1 VYHAPKLSPYFWAFS
16 GMMTLGA
23 LNMFLGRVLAGYCD
37 VARRTLITHFMGTP
51 ATILIAVLLISLGF
65 GLVGYLAAQVLSALL
80 VLALLAAAVWKLT
93 PAQARFPGRASSLSE
108 EVRAFSVVACAMA
121 GLHFLLAHTDK
132 IVLGYCLDPRQ
143 VGVYAVAMAL
153 VGFVNIGLDSV
164 NQIFSPM
171 ISELYAAKN
180 LPVLRKLYATLTRWI
195 TIVSL
200 PLALTMIVFARPL
213 MSIFGPGFESG
224 AVVLTIAAAAQIVN
238 CGVGSVGY
246 LLLMS
251 GNQNE
256 LIKIQAVNAA
266 LMVVLNAALVPRL
279 GIAGAAIAATVTTIT
294 TNVWALDS
302 VRRILRITP
311 QYADFLRLLLPAIC
325 ATGGVLALARFSPAI
340 HRPWEIAALGLFAAY
355 TIFGG
360 TLLLT
365 GLDSDDRLL
374 AGWAWQRVRR
384 TAIA

>member
-1 VYHAPKLSPYFWAFS
+1 
-16 GMMTLGA
+16 
-23 LNMFLGRVLAGYCD
+23 
-37 VARRTLITHFMGTP
+37 
-51 ATILIAVLLISLGF
+51 
-65 GLVGYLAAQVLSALL
+65 
-80 VLALLAAAVWKLT
+80 
-93 PAQARFPGRASSLSE
+93 
-108 EVRAFSVVACAMA
+108 
-121 GLHFLLAHTDK
+121 
-132 IVLGYCLDPRQ
+132 
-143 VGVYAVAMAL
+143 
-153 VGFVNIGLDSV
+153 
-164 NQIFSPM
+164 M
-171 ISELYAAKN
+171 ISQLYAAGN
-180 LPVLRKLYATLTRWI
+180 LPVLQKLYATLTRWI

-224 AVVLTIAAAAQIVN
+224 AAVVTIAAFAQIVN

-256 LIKIQAVNAA
+256 LIKIQAVNAV
-266 LMVVLNAALVPRL
+266 LMIALNAALVPKL
-279 GIAGAAIAATVTTIT
+279 GIAGAALAATVTTIT
-294 TNVWALDS
+294 TNLWALDS

-311 QYADFLRLLLPAIC
+311 QYGDFLRLLLPALC
-325 ATGGVLALARFSPAI
+325 ATGGVLALARFSPAF

-355 TIFGG
+355 AILGG

-374 AGWAWQRVRR
+374 AAWAWQRVERSLRR